1 VKASPQTSPRIRK
14 APASGALG
22 VAEWTA
28 WIFILLSAGRVGELI
43 PGLGHIP
50 FAKIIAAIWLCAV
63 LSRGK
68 SRAITSLLSV
78 PIVRV
83 ALALLVLAVC
93 SLSFSIF
100 LGASVAFLTGTGAVV
115 AIAFTLLCNTP
126 RSWRFVIGTLRCLV
140 VTATILALAAVAF
153 SGGGRIAAGVSYDT
167 NDLAY
172 VLVTALPLAI
182 AFSMLTRGRARLL
195 YIGISALLIL
205 ASLLT
210 QSRGGALSLMA
221 IVLCLICMDLRPSTS
236 KNSAGNTLRKRIGRL
251 VVFGMVA
258 VLAWSVLPQTTK
270 ERLSTLQDISS
281 DYNAKTNITRGRGA
295 IWKRNWDAVT
305 ERPIGFGINS
315 FMAVD
320 GRHGGDWMAPHNSLL
335 QVTVELGFL
344 GLFLYLRIH
353 WLAWRSLGRTAQ
365 LAAAST
371 TLDLE
376 KIVFA
381 KALRISLV
389 SNFVAGFFLSMAYS
403 DLLWIVLATIVIF
416 SNVSALPGE

>member
-1 VKASPQTSPRIRK
+1 MS
-14 APASGALG
+14 
-22 VAEWTA
+22 
-28 WIFILLSAGRVGELI
+28 ELI
-43 PGLGHIP
+43 PGLSQIP
-50 FAKIIAAIWLCAV
+50 FAKITAAIWLCAV

-68 SRAITSLLSV
+68 SWVIPPLLSV
-78 PIVRV
+78 PMVRV
-83 ALALLVLAVC
+83 ALALLVLAV
-93 SLSFSIF
+93 SSVSFSIY

-126 RSWRFVIGTLRCLV
+126 RSWRFVVGTLRCLV
-140 VTATILALAAVAF
+140 VTATILALSAVAF

-205 ASLLT
+205 ATLLT

-221 IVLCLICMDLRPSTS
+221 IVLCLICMDLAPSAST
-236 KNSAGNTLRKRIGRL
+236 KGAGYALRKRIGRL
-251 VVFGMVA
+251 VVVGLIA
-258 VLAWSVLPQTTK
+258 VLAWSVLPQKTQ
-270 ERLSTLQDISS
+270 ERLSTLEDISS
-281 DYNAKTNITRGRGA
+281 DYNAKTSITRGRSA
-295 IWKRNWDAVT
+295 IWKRNWHAAS

-315 FMAVD
+315 FLAVD
-320 GRHGGDWMAPHNSLL
+320 GRYGGDWMAPHNSLL

-353 WLAWRSLGRTAQ
+353 WLAWRSLGRTAE
-365 LAAAST
+365 LAVAGT

-376 KIVFA
+376 RVVFS
-381 KALRISLV
+381 KALRISLI

-403 DLLWIVLATIVIF
+403 NLLWILLATMVIF
-416 SNVSALPGE
+416 VNFNASGDVATNVNEQKTISGEPTERRLPPKPRSRTARVVL